1 MRKLFLIL
9 MTLCAV
15 SWSLMAQNRTYSGTV
30 VDAGNNEP
38 LIGATVMPI
47 GGGQG
52 AATDVDGNFTLS
64 VPANVKSVKVSYVG
78 YKEQTLPLHDKMV
91 VRLAS
96 SSTNL
101 DDVVVVAY
109 GTANKES
116 LTGSVAVVGSKEIE
130 DRPVTSVTGALEGSA
145 PGVSV
150 NSSTGYPGS
159 SPQIRI
165 RGFNSFNSG
174 ALAPLYVVD
183 GMVYTGSISDINP
196 ADVESMSVLKDAAS
210 CALYGSR
217 GANGVVLIT
226 TKKAKNQ
233 GKVDVNFQMSIGAYG
248 TAIPLYDRLNSREW
262 MEASLMGSVN
272 GLVTVSSL
280 PTTYQ
285 EQLAGY
291 KDKFINEYCKGM
303 NIWGYQNESGAWVPA
318 GADQIFDENGRIA
331 AGVGILPGYN
341 DLNWWDAISQ
351 TGFRQEY
358 NLNAAGASEK
368 FDIFASMGYLQQDG
382 YVINTD
388 FERFTGRLNAN
399 FRPVSYFK
407 GGINLSGSFTRGS
420 TANVIA
426 SSLNLTNN
434 PFLTQFY
441 APIRPIYAHDE
452 NGDIIYNDKGEAQ
465 YYDEGINNGG
475 NLIWQTKADKKHN
488 EGVNID
494 GSIYGTAVLPYGFEA
509 TVRGGMYRS
518 KSSYT
523 NYATN
528 EVGSVKGMGSL
539 SEEFDDT
546 WNYYFQQ
553 QINWSHEYGLH
564 HVDVLLNHENNKFGS
579 GYSYI
584 SLRDQK
590 IDGIYSLGNF
600 STESA
605 MALEAHDSYAT
616 ESYLGRV
623 RYNYDQ
629 KYFAEFSFNRDG
641 SSQFAKDHRWGNFW
655 SVGASWIISKEKF
668 MQNLHWLNYLKLR
681 AAYGSVGNNQACS
694 YYNYLTLYDWTG
706 LGNIMPSQ
714 LAAPDLK
721 WESTNTLDI
730 ALEGSLFNDRFTFNV
745 GFFDKRN
752 SDLIFSLVQAG
763 SVGTIYNGGE
773 LGYNPT
779 ILTNIGEMKN
789 YGWELQFGVDII
801 RNANLKWNFNCDFSF
816 ITNKIGKLPDGKDLP
831 GQAYFQGKSRFI
843 NYTYDWAGVDML
855 NGRSLY
861 RINPSSPD
869 FWKWDDNTNRYEFS
883 QDLYDAKVNAA
894 KASGDYV
901 LINGEEY
908 SYNTAYVGRAIKGS
922 KLPKVYGSF
931 GTNLNWKGINF
942 GLLFTYSLGGKI
954 MNYNYQELMG
964 FNAQAPS
971 ALHKDVL
978 KAWTAAPEGMT
989 ADSPD
994 RINPDM
1000 VPQFN
1005 SQLTTENDRAS
1016 SRYLISASYLSL
1028 KNINLSYDLP
1038 SKWVNAMKL
1047 QNINIGF
1054 QMENAFIATAMKGLN
1069 PESAIDGVVGS
1080 NGAYYMPAR
1089 TYTFQLSVKF

>member
-1 MRKLFLIL
+1 
-9 MTLCAV
+9 
-15 SWSLMAQNRTYSGTV
+15 
-30 VDAGNNEP
+30 
-38 LIGATVMPI
+38 
-47 GGGQG
+47 
-52 AATDVDGNFTLS
+52 
-64 VPANVKSVKVSYVG
+64 
-78 YKEQTLPLHDKMV
+78 
-91 VRLAS
+91 
-96 SSTNL
+96 
-101 DDVVVVAY
+101 
-109 GTANKES
+109 
-116 LTGSVAVVGSKEIE
+116 
-130 DRPVTSVTGALEGSA
+130 
-145 PGVSV
+145 
-150 NSSTGYPGS
+150 
-159 SPQIRI
+159 
-165 RGFNSFNSG
+165 
-174 ALAPLYVVD
+174 
-183 GMVYTGSISDINP
+183 
-196 ADVESMSVLKDAAS
+196 
-210 CALYGSR
+210 
-217 GANGVVLIT
+217 
-226 TKKAKNQ
+226 
-233 GKVDVNFQMSIGAYG
+233 
-248 TAIPLYDRLNSREW
+248 
-262 MEASLMGSVN
+262 
-272 GLVTVSSL
+272 
-280 PTTYQ
+280 
-285 EQLAGY
+285 
-291 KDKFINEYCKGM
+291 
-303 NIWGYQNESGAWVPA
+303 
-318 GADQIFDENGRIA
+318 
-331 AGVGILPGYN
+331 
-341 DLNWWDAISQ
+341 
-351 TGFRQEY
+351 
-358 NLNAAGASEK
+358 
-368 FDIFASMGYLQQDG
+368 
-382 YVINTD
+382 
-388 FERFTGRLNAN
+388 
-399 FRPVSYFK
+399 
-407 GGINLSGSFTRGS
+407 
-420 TANVIA
+420 
-426 SSLNLTNN
+426 
-434 PFLTQFY
+434 
-441 APIRPIYAHDE
+441 
-452 NGDIIYNDKGEAQ
+452 
-465 YYDEGINNGG
+465 
-475 NLIWQTKADKKHN
+475 
-488 EGVNID
+488 
-494 GSIYGTAVLPYGFEA
+494 
-509 TVRGGMYRS
+509 
-518 KSSYT
+518 
-523 NYATN
+523 
-528 EVGSVKGMGSL
+528 
-539 SEEFDDT
+539 
-546 WNYYFQQ
+546 
-553 QINWSHEYGLH
+553 
-564 HVDVLLNHENNKFGS
+564 
-579 GYSYI
+579 
-584 SLRDQK
+584 
-590 IDGIYSLGNF
+590 
-600 STESA
+600 

-1069 PESAIDGVVGS
+1069 PESAIGGVVGS